1 MTQKAGPMRV
11 ISVMRSLVMKQ
22 GLLICAEAWRVF
34 ATTKLD
40 GEFRLRRLV
49 RASAL
54 REDRPRGDGDIFP
67 DRVRNREE
75 RPWKTT
81 KTCQGLRG
89 HGGHSLP
96 RENLFHKQANL
107 SCAGMSR
114 EVPAV
119 EQAAAHAGIR
129 CRRFFSERK
138 RGPGV
143 WRSRRA
149 GQYDSGERR

>member
-1 MTQKAGPMRV
+1 
-11 ISVMRSLVMKQ
+11 MRSLVMKQ
-22 GLLICAEAWRVF
+22 GVLIWAEAWRAF
-34 ATTKLD
+34 ATTKRD
-40 GEFRLRRLV
+40 GELRLRRLV
-49 RASAL
+49 RGTAVG
-54 REDRPRGDGDIFP
+54 EDGPAGDGDIFP

-138 RGPGV
+138 RGPGG
-143 WRSRRA
+143 WRSLTA
-149 GQYDSGERR
+149 GQYDSCQLRALA

>member
-22 GLLICAEAWRVF
+22 GLLICAEAWRAF
-34 ATTKLD
+34 ATTKRD

-54 REDRPRGDGDIFP
+54 REDRPPGDGDIFP

-89 HGGHSLP
+89 HGGHSFP
-96 RENLFHKQANL
+96 RENLFHKQAHL
-107 SCAGMSR
+107 SCAGMYR
-114 EVPAV
+114 EGPAG
-119 EQAAAHAGIR
+119 EQAAAPDR
-129 CRRFFSERK
+129 TRSPRFFLGIKIS
-138 RGPGV
+138 
-143 WRSRRA
+143 
-149 GQYDSGERR
+149 SGGL